1 MEVEKNER
9 HTKIRTVSAIDW
21 RTSTL
26 SAKNIQLS
34 DSPDGRI
41 SLDTN
46 SSWSGISHSSV
57 IKLQEVIFKILFFIF
72 SEKV

>member
-1 MEVEKNER
+1 MEVDNYER
-9 HTKIRTVSAIDW
+9 HTKIRTISAIAW

-34 DSPDGRI
+34 DKPDRRI
-41 SLDTN
+41 SLDTD
-46 SSWSGISHSSV
+46 SSRRNISHSSV